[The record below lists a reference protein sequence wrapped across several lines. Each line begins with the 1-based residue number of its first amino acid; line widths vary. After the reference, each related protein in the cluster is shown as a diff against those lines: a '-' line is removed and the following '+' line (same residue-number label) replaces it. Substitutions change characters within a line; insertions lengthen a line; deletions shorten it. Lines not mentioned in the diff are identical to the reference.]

1 MSRVILDQKINEL
14 LQEVNVLE
22 EMVKQAMLSSVSA
35 LKKRDIS
42 ASKNIYQGDV
52 YINEKRYAI
61 EHECITIIATQQPL
75 VVDLRI
81 LASILE
87 VITELERMGDYAKG
101 IAKIN
106 LIMKDQTLLDQVD
119 YLPRMAEIAVSMLD
133 QAVLAF
139 NNNDMETAR
148 EIPKQDDQVDSLYNE
163 LYRDLM
169 DYVVKNPKQFDQAN
183 LLMWAAHNLERT
195 ADRVTNICERTLFI
209 GTGEI
214 KELDVSLDELLS
226 R

>member
-1 MSRVILDQKINEL
+1 MTRVILDQKIKEL
-14 LQEVNVLE
+14 LQEVDTLE
-22 EMVKQAMLSSVSA
+22 EMVKHAMLSSVSA
-35 LKKRDIS
+35 LKKRDLS
-42 ASKNIYQGDV
+42 ASKNVYQGDV

-61 EHECITIIATQQPL
+61 ENECITIIATQQPL
-75 VVDLRI
+75 AVDLRV

-87 VITELERMGDYAKG
+87 LITELERMGDYAKG

-106 LIMKDQTLLDQVD
+106 LLMGDQPLLAQVD

-133 QAVLAF
+133 QAVQAF
-139 NNNDMETAR
+139 IEVDMDTAR
-148 EIPKQDDQVDSLYNE
+148 EIPKQDDQVDQAYND
-163 LYRDLM
+163 LYRDLI
-169 DYVVKNPKQFDQAN
+169 DYVIKNPDKFDQAN
-183 LLMWAAHNLERT
+183 LLMWAAHNIERT
-195 ADRVTNICERTLFI
+195 ADRVSNICERTLFI